1 MMKLNYLL
9 ERSDL
14 KEAKDIYD
22 EATALKMKRQDK
34 IALAEKG
41 FELAIKTKDQ
51 NLADEALKLLGD
63 NMMTNDK
70 SQKELYSEL
79 QDLYGVYFVR
89 LCFADVLGAELFHT

>member
-1 MMKLNYLL
+1 MCI
-9 ERSDL
+9 RDS
-14 KEAKDIYD
+14 D

-63 NMMTNDK
+63 NID
-70 SQKELYSEL
+70 
-79 QDLYGVYFVR
+79 VYKR
-89 LCFADVLGAELFHT
+89 QL